1 MARKILHV
9 DLDAFFCA
17 VEEKFNPALKNHAF
31 ATGGSPEG
39 RGVVTSCSY
48 AARKYGIRSAMPMAQ
63 ALRLCPD
70 LITVRGHFN
79 FYSEHSQMV
88 MDILS
93 GLTPLVEQISI
104 DEAFLDVTDL
114 PEESYRIAENIQVQI
129 YSKLE
134 LPCSIGGASNKLIA
148 KIATNTAKSS
158 HRSDTYPMAIRIIP
172 FGKEK
177 SFLAPLQVG
186 EMCGIG
192 PKSVALLEKSGIKT
206 IGDLQNLPIEIMG
219 KIFGNFASEMAKRV
233 QGMDDRPV
241 GDYGGIKSVSN
252 EVTFRQDIRDG
263 IELLRAVRYLS
274 EKVARRL
281 RKKGLSGRTVRLKI
295 RWKNFETHMRQTTL
309 DQPTNQDSVIIS
321 STEKLLHSIW
331 KEGKPVRLIGVGVSG
346 LDETHYQLSLL
357 DDAYLTEKRLL
368 DAVDFLKE
376 KYGSDI
382 VKKGIKPDNFRS

>member
-1 MARKILHV
+1 
-9 DLDAFFCA
+9 
-17 VEEKFNPALKNHAF
+17 
-31 ATGGSPEG
+31 
-39 RGVVTSCSY
+39 
-48 AARKYGIRSAMPMAQ
+48 MPMAQ

-79 FYSEHSQMV
+79 SYSEHSQMV

-321 STEKLLHSIW
+321 SAEKLLHSIW